1 MIQHKEGEQLLTVY
15 FKMAF
20 APSKIMNGP
29 KMQTKMSTWTPL
41 NHQPTNDKVFEERG
55 ELLGK
60 WFDKWTDSQRR
71 KILLSLFERCS
82 VSQLKFCEQHL
93 RSRVPAEALDF
104 TCFLPRVLALYIF
117 SFLDPRS
124 LCRCA
129 QVSWHWKDLAEL
141 DQLWMP
147 KCLRLG
153 WYISFSPNPYEQ
165 RIWKRHYIEM
175 VKELNVTKPK
185 TPPRDEFIVVDVQP
199 LSKDPA
205 DQKLKTMA
213 TRSLPGKARPEL
225 PPWRGSDRH
234 PTDTI
239 RFNYLDNCDPIGQVR
254 KKGGTA
260 TPDLDGKA
268 RERKKHPS
276 ANYKMRKV
284 KSLMCMSLDFNLSQK
299 HQVRP
304 IWASHGSVGD
314 ILSKEEAKALT
325 RSSDWNA
332 GIRPVPVRPAIP
344 TMSKRGQKASLR
356 TQRST
361 PSCPLFESQPWQVP
375 MSERGSDEE

>member
-1 MIQHKEGEQLLTVY
+1 
-15 FKMAF
+15 MAF

-60 WFDKWTDSQRR
+60 WFDKWTDAQRR
-71 KILLSLFERCS
+71 KILLNLFERCS

-93 RSRVPAEALDF
+93 RSRVPVEALDF
-104 TCFLPRVLALYIF
+104 ACFLPRVLTLYIF

-147 KCLRLG
+147 KCLRLD
-153 WYISFSPNPYEQ
+153 WYINFSPTIYEQ

-175 VKELNVTKPK
+175 LKELNVTKPT
-185 TPPRDEFIVVDVQP
+185 TPPRDEFIVVDVHP
-199 LSKDPA
+199 LPKNPM
-205 DQKLKTMA
+205 DQKQLRITA
-213 TRSLPGKARPEL
+213 PRSLPEKARLEL
-225 PPWRGSDRH
+225 PPWRDSDRH

-239 RFNYLDNCDPIGQVR
+239 RFNYLDNCEHPGQ
-254 KKGGTA
+254 KKGGRT
-260 TPDLDGKA
+260 TPTLGQQA
-268 RERKKHPS
+268 CNRKKHPS
-276 ANYKMRKV
+276 ANYKMRKA
-284 KSLMCMSLDFNLSQK
+284 KSLMSMSLDFSVNQK

-304 IWASHGSVGD
+304 LWARQSAVGD
-314 ILSKEEAKALT
+314 FNSEEVKART
-325 RSSDWNA
+325 QSSDWNA
-332 GIRPVPVRPAIP
+332 GIRPAPVRPAIP
-344 TMSKRGQKASLR
+344 TMSEKGQKAILR
-356 TQRST
+356 TQRSV
-361 PSCPLFESQPWQVP
+361 PSCPLFESQPWQIP
-375 MSERGSDEE
+375 ASNRDSDEAE

>member
-1 MIQHKEGEQLLTVY
+1 
-15 FKMAF
+15 MAF

-60 WFDKWTDSQRR
+60 WFDKWTDTQRR
-71 KILLSLFERCS
+71 KILLNLFERCS

-93 RSRVPAEALDF
+93 RSRVPVEALDLA
-104 TCFLPRVLALYIF
+104 CFLPRVLTLYIF

-153 WYISFSPNPYEQ
+153 WYISFTPTIYEQ

-175 VKELNVTKPK
+175 VKELNVTKPT
-185 TPPRDEFIVVDVQP
+185 TPPSDEFIVVDVHP
-199 LSKDPA
+199 LPKDPV
-205 DQKLKTMA
+205 DQKQLRMTSA
-213 TRSLPGKARPEL
+213 RPQPGKVQLEH
-225 PPWRGSDRH
+225 PPWRDSDRH

-239 RFNYLDNCDPIGQVR
+239 RFNYLDNCEPIGEAR
-254 KKGGTA
+254 KKGGGT
-260 TPDLDGKA
+260 TPTLGQQA
-268 RERKKHPS
+268 RERMKHPS
-276 ANYKMRKV
+276 ANYKMRKA
-284 KSLMCMSLDFNLSQK
+284 KSLMSMSLDFNANQLR
-299 HQVRP
+299 QVRP
-304 IWASHGSVGD
+304 LWACQSAMGD
-314 ILSKEEAKALT
+314 FSSKEEVKART
-325 RSSDWNA
+325 QSSDWNA
-332 GIRPVPVRPAIP
+332 GIRPAPVRSAIQ
-344 TMSKRGQKASLR
+344 TMSEKGQKASLR
-356 TQRST
+356 TQRSV
-361 PSCPLFESQPWQVP
+361 PSCPLFESQPWQIP
-375 MSERGSDEE
+375 ASKRDSDEEE

>member
-1 MIQHKEGEQLLTVY
+1 MT
-15 FKMAF
+15 F
-20 APSKIMNGP
+20 APLKIMNGP
-29 KMQTKMSTWTPL
+29 KMQTKMSSWTPL
-41 NHQPTNDKVFEERG
+41 NHQPTNDKVFGERG

-60 WFDKWTDSQRR
+60 WFDKWTDTQRR
-71 KILLSLFERCS
+71 KILLDLFERCS

-93 RSRVPAEALDF
+93 RSRVPMEALDF

-129 QVSWHWKDLAEL
+129 QVNWHWKDLAEL

-147 KCLRLG
+147 KCVRLG
-153 WYISFSPNPYEQ
+153 WYISFSPTPYEQ

-185 TPPRDEFIVVDVQP
+185 TPPKEEFIVAQVHP

-205 DQKLKTMA
+205 DQKQPTA
-213 TRSLPGKARPEL
+213 RSPPGKARLEL

-239 RFNYLDNCDPIGQVR
+239 RFNYLDNSDPIELTGR
-254 KKGGTA
+254 KKGSRA
-260 TPDLDGKA
+260 SPDHIRQSHD
-268 RERKKHPS
+268 RKKHPS
-276 ANYKMRKV
+276 GNYKMWKV

-299 HQVRP
+299 RQLRP
-304 IWASHGSVGD
+304 VWASHGAVGSFV
-314 ILSKEEAKALT
+314 SKEEAKALT
-325 RSSDWNA
+325 QRSDWNA
-332 GIRPVPVRPAIP
+332 GIRPAPVRPVIP
-344 TMSKRGQKASLR
+344 VMNERGQKASLR
-356 TQRST
+356 TQRSS

-375 MSERGSDEE
+375 ETERSCDEE

>member
-1 MIQHKEGEQLLTVY
+1 
-15 FKMAF
+15 MAF

-71 KILLSLFERCS
+71 KILLNLFERCTA
-82 VSQLKFCEQHL
+82 SQLKFCEQNL
-93 RSRVPAEALDF
+93 CSRVPVEALDF

-153 WYISFSPNPYEQ
+153 WYISFTPTLYEQ

-175 VKELNVTKPK
+175 VRELNVTKP
-185 TPPRDEFIVVDVQP
+185 TIPPRDGFIVVDVHP
-199 LSKDPA
+199 LPKDPA
-205 DQKLKTMA
+205 DQKQLRTAA
-213 TRSLPGKARPEL
+213 TRSLPGKVQLEL

-234 PTDTI
+234 PTDTV
-239 RFNYLDNCDPIGQVR
+239 RFNYLDNCDPIGEAT
-254 KKGGTA
+254 KDGGGA
-260 TPDLDGKA
+260 TPALARQA
-268 RERKKHPS
+268 RERKKQQS
-276 ANYKMRKV
+276 ANYKMRKA
-284 KSLMCMSLDFNLSQK
+284 KSLMFMSLDFNLSQK
-299 HQVRP
+299 RQVRP
-304 IWASHGSVGD
+304 VWACQGPEADFV
-314 ILSKEEAKALT
+314 SKEEAKALT

-332 GIRPVPVRPAIP
+332 GIRPAPVRPAIP
-344 TMSKRGQKASLR
+344 TMSERAQKASLR
-356 TQRST
+356 TQRSS
-361 PSCPLFESQPWQVP
+361 PSCPLFESQPWNVP
-375 MSERGSDEE
+375 ISERGSDEE